1 MQHKQILHCIALMQ
15 SAGSCTVK
23 LIAQHGP
30 LLLQVTEL
38 AENTELTQPNLVMFS
53 FFLSFVNNYEN

>member
-1 MQHKQILHCIALMQ
+1 MQ

-53 FFLSFVNNYEN
+53 VFLSFVNNYEN